1 MKLQL
6 WLVQQFVGGFWDVR
20 QQKYTK
26 SEFEFTGVFDSKEK
40 AISACRDSDYL
51 VTPIT
56 PNEQLPHESIDIPGA
71 FFPMQSTGGES
82 E

>member
-26 SEFEFTGVFDSKEK
+26 SEFEITGVFDSKEK
-40 AISACRDSDYL
+40 AISREEYEKL
-51 VTPIT
+51 KKI
-56 PNEQLPHESIDIPGA
+56 
-71 FFPMQSTGGES
+71 
-82 E
+82 